1 LLGSANV
8 NETSANTIV
17 PSETLVP
24 TLHFQQLNITNCKNE
39 NAVLD
44 AAYEA
49 TKFRYKFLDVMR
61 GLKPSSRELEYGQ
74 IVKTICA
81 GDTLYICNLYKGPA
95 TSEFRFLL
103 LWKLDIGVLYAELLN
118 DDTYTFLFDNR
129 FIIDPNV
136 TEESFVHVDSEQ
148 HVQEKEDNSSFELQ
162 DSGDALQILGDPENS
177 QYLELDN
184 GSVSISKGNQ
194 NVNFNN
200 INIIY
205 TVLMDIYRIDR

>member
-1 LLGSANV
+1 
-8 NETSANTIV
+8 
-17 PSETLVP
+17 
-24 TLHFQQLNITNCKNE
+24 
-39 NAVLD
+39 
-44 AAYEA
+44 
-49 TKFRYKFLDVMR
+49 
-61 GLKPSSRELEYGQ
+61 
-74 IVKTICA
+74 
-81 GDTLYICNLYKGPA
+81 
-95 TSEFRFLL
+95 
-103 LWKLDIGVLYAELLN
+103 
-118 DDTYTFLFDNR
+118 
-129 FIIDPNV
+129 V